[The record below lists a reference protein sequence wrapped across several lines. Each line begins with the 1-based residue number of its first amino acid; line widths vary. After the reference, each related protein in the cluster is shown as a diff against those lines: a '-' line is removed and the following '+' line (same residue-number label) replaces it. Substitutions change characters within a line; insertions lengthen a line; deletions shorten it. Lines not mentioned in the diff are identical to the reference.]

1 MAKKKVVKPTARE
14 KVLILK
20 RLKAKYPQMFKPG
33 WGKKLKKSGAKLMTD
48 YAKGTGSPS
57 FRGAGGSDLAELNK
71 RFKK

>member
-1 MAKKKVVKPTARE
+1 MAKKKIVKPTARE

-33 WGKKLKKSGAKLMTD
+33 WGKMLKKSGVKSMTD
-48 YAKGTGSPS
+48 YAKETGSPS
-57 FRGAGGSDLAELNK
+57 FRGAGGSDLAELKK